1 MKQRGFG
8 VLVAVVLLVGALACS
23 VGGLGTV
30 RGSGNV
36 TQEER
41 PISHFSG
48 VTLAALGNL
57 YIETGD
63 EEALTIEAE
72 ENLLPYFE
80 ATVTGDML
88 KIKTRDGVNLDP
100 TAPVNF
106 YLTVKEIDT
115 LVLAGGGN
123 IEAPALQADKFT
135 VESSGS
141 GDIEIA
147 SVTADSLEV
156 QLSGSGTLRASGG
169 RVDEQTVSISG
180 SGKYEARDLQS
191 NKADVT
197 ISGSGS
203 MTINVRQN
211 LEVNISGS
219 GSVRYV
225 GSPTLDKMTVSG
237 TGTIEQIGD

>member
-1 MKQRGFG
+1 MKQRGFL
-8 VLVAVVLLVGALACS
+8 VLGTVLLVGALACS
-23 VGGLGTV
+23 VGGLGAV
-30 RGSGNV
+30 RGTGNV

-41 PISHFSG
+41 PISHFTG
-48 VTLAALGNL
+48 VTLASLGNL
-57 YIETGD
+57 YIEVGD
-63 EEALTIEAE
+63 EESLTIEAE

-80 ATVTGDML
+80 ATVTGEML
-88 KIKTRDGVNLDP
+88 KIKTRDGVNLNP

-106 YLTVKEIDT
+106 YLTVRGIDT
-115 LVLAGGGN
+115 LVLAGSGN
-123 IEAPALQADKFT
+123 VEAPALQADDFS
-135 VESSGS
+135 VDLSGS

-147 SVTADSLEV
+147 SLTADNLEV
-156 QLSGSGTLRASGG
+156 EISGSGTLRVSGG
-169 RVDEQTVSISG
+169 RVEKQEVTISG

-225 GSPTLDKMTVSG
+225 GSPALDKLTVSG
-237 TGTIEQIGD
+237 TGTVEQISD

>member
-1 MKQRGFG
+1 MKQRRFV
-8 VLVAVVLLVGALACS
+8 VLAVVLLVGALACS

-30 RGSGNV
+30 RGSGSV
-36 TQEER
+36 SQEER
-41 PISHFSG
+41 PVTHFSS
-48 VTLAALGNL
+48 VTLATLGNL
-57 YIETGD
+57 YIEVGD
-63 EEALTIEAE
+63 QEALSIEAE
-72 ENLLPYFE
+72 DNLLPYFE
-80 ATVTGDML
+80 ATVSGEML
-88 KIKTRDGVNLDP
+88 TIKARDGVNLAP

-106 YLTVKEIDT
+106 YLTVTEINS
-115 LVLAGGGN
+115 LVLAGSGN
-123 IEAPALQADKFT
+123 IEAPALQADEFS
-135 VESSGS
+135 VDLSGS

-147 SVTADSLEV
+147 GVTADSLEV
-156 QLSGSGTLRASGG
+156 QISGTGTLRASGG
-169 RVDEQTVSISG
+169 RVEQQTVAISG

-211 LEVNISGS
+211 LEVSISGS